1 MAVIGTIRDK
11 GRYFLVGIVGL
22 SLILFIAQGFFDIMG
37 SSAPQG
43 NLGTIDGDAVNQEL
57 YNKYVEQFVTLEQQ
71 QAQQQQKEFT
81 DQDRANAEDRAWQ
94 ATVDEL
100 TLSKEFEALGVD
112 VSENEFTAYLYGTDG
127 FPLLSDIQQGFTDP
141 ATGKFNAKALDK
153 FIAEREKATDPTTVK
168 QWKDTKEALRN
179 QRKQEKYFQILN
191 QGVYVTKLEAKEEYT
206 AQKEMKSISYVVRN
220 FREIL
225 DTDIKINDTE
235 IREFYEN
242 NKDKKKYESTAGRE
256 VKYFD
261 VVVAASKRDTIEFN
275 NKMKKLTADFGRSIN
290 DSLFVL
296 QNSDVKFYTSSH
308 QATFRPQGDPKAR
321 QGMTYPVEM
330 DTVFK
335 MAKIGQIVGPYA
347 DNGKVRLAKVID
359 FNTKLCK
366 VRHILINAP
375 KGDAKKIASAKKL
388 ADSLVKIV
396 NKTNFEEFVKK
407 YSEDPGSKDKGGVYE
422 DFMDYE
428 MVAPFSDFSTTKKI
442 GEIGVVQT
450 DFGFHIMEVLDRKAV
465 KYPVLALIEKT
476 LEASDDTEM
485 SLKDKAYNLLSKID
499 RSIAS
504 KEELLDKLSIFDT
517 IAKREGFFVRPIQ
530 MSDESPRV
538 SGFNTPLAEQKIL
551 ELAWNEDAQVGD
563 ICGSPISDKGR
574 YIIAMVSSIREKGVP
589 TFEDAYL
596 RMKTDAIKEK
606 KATRFK
612 KQIGSIRNL
621 KVLAKKGNTIVNTAD
636 VTFANPS
643 IASSGYEPEVIGA
656 IFSGLKDGKTTL
668 PLVGENGVYVIQ
680 LVKTTKAPTAANYD
694 QEKTTLLNQYRGSIP
709 QLARIALQKKLE
721 VKDNRKLLE
730 AGIGR

>member
-1 MAVIGTIRDK
+1 LCDK
-11 GRYFLVGIVGL
+11 
-22 SLILFIAQGFFDIMG
+22 
-37 SSAPQG
+37 
-43 NLGTIDGDAVNQEL
+43 
-57 YNKYVEQFVTLEQQ
+57 
-71 QAQQQQKEFT
+71 
-81 DQDRANAEDRAWQ
+81 EDRAWQ

-225 DTDIKINDTE
+225 DTDIKINDSE
-235 IREFYEN
+235 IREFYEK

-261 VVVAASKRDTIEFN
+261 VVVAPSKRDSIEFN

-388 ADSLVKIV
+388 ADSLVK
-396 NKTNFEEFVKK
+396 
-407 YSEDPGSKDKGGVYE
+407 
-422 DFMDYE
+422 
-428 MVAPFSDFSTTKKI
+428 
-442 GEIGVVQT
+442 
-450 DFGFHIMEVLDRKAV
+450 
-465 KYPVLALIEKT
+465 
-476 LEASDDTEM
+476 
-485 SLKDKAYNLLSKID
+485 
-499 RSIAS
+499 
-504 KEELLDKLSIFDT
+504 
-517 IAKREGFFVRPIQ
+517 
-530 MSDESPRV
+530 
-538 SGFNTPLAEQKIL
+538 
-551 ELAWNEDAQVGD
+551 
-563 ICGSPISDKGR
+563 
-574 YIIAMVSSIREKGVP
+574 
-589 TFEDAYL
+589 
-596 RMKTDAIKEK
+596 
-606 KATRFK
+606 
-612 KQIGSIRNL
+612 
-621 KVLAKKGNTIVNTAD
+621 
-636 VTFANPS
+636 
-643 IASSGYEPEVIGA
+643 
-656 IFSGLKDGKTTL
+656 
-668 PLVGENGVYVIQ
+668 
-680 LVKTTKAPTAANYD
+680 LVKNKF
-694 QEKTTLLNQYRGSIP
+694 R
-709 QLARIALQKKLE
+709 RI
-721 VKDNRKLLE
+721 R
-730 AGIGR
+730 